1 MNFLE
6 YKKMYQLEESN
17 WWYTGRRNL
26 IIKAVGKFQDESGDN
41 VLQILDAGCG
51 TGINLRYLN
60 AYGKACGLDI
70 SKDALKFSSNRGLS
84 TLICGSLDKL
94 PLKSKQFD
102 LVVALDVIE
111 HVQDDLAAVLELNR
125 VLRPGGCL
133 IATVPAFQ
141 FLWSNHD
148 IAVHHKRRYT
158 RSELCNIL
166 RLGGFGIKRA
176 TYWNF
181 FFFLPIAT
189 MRIFKRCTTC
199 EEENKTDLID
209 LPSPINQIMLCL
221 LQIENSILEWLNLPF
236 GVSVMCVC
244 RKVCDGQ
251 R

>member
-1 MNFLE
+1 MNFSE

-17 WWYTGRRNL
+17 WWYAGRRDL
-26 IIKAVGKFQDESGDN
+26 IIKAVEKFRDESGDKT
-41 VLQILDAGCG
+41 LQILDAGCG

-70 SKDALKFSSNRGLS
+70 SKEALKFSNIRGPS
-84 TLICGSLDKL
+84 ALICGSLDKL

-111 HVQDDLAAVLELNR
+111 HIQDDQAAVLELNR
-125 VLRPGGCL
+125 VLSPGGCL

-158 RSELCNIL
+158 RSEFCNIL
-166 RLGGFGIKRA
+166 RLGGFSIKRA

-181 FFFLPIAT
+181 FLFMPVAA
-189 MRIFKRCTTC
+189 MRIFRRSTTC
-199 EEENKTDLID
+199 QQENKTDLVD
-209 LPSPINQIMLCL
+209 LPSPINQIMHGL
-221 LQIENSILEWLNLPF
+221 LKIENRISEWLDLPF
-236 GVSVMCVC
+236 GISVMCVC
-244 RKVCDGQ
+244 RKLCEGQ